1 MKNSKRFFPLMV
13 IGFLI
18 ITAFS
23 LIQEIPAEGERPA
36 TYSFLIGIGSVCN
49 SAEPGGCLAV
59 SRADN
64 GESMEIS
71 GAGIF
76 SLPEKS
82 ITGAGA
88 FIHKTSNGIVVE
100 SGVWIASEL
109 VKFQSYGI
117 VPTPLDGQPKFSP
130 PRMRAFGFD
139 SLAGSSRVGGLAL
152 IRVRLWPDR
161 GAPKEAFLQV
171 NCAVGKVPENQQ
183 GDGVRVAIQET
194 GVKFAE
200 KVSGRTMFLLRKSGP
215 NALVQLK

>member
-1 MKNSKRFFPLMV
+1 MKNSKRFFPLLV
-13 IGFLI
+13 IGILT

-23 LIQEIPAEGERPA
+23 FVQEIPAEGEPPA
-36 TYSFLIGIGSVCN
+36 NYSFLVGTGSVC
-49 SAEPGGCLAV
+49 SSGEPGGCLAV

-88 FIHKTSNGIVVE
+88 FTRKTSNGVVVE

-109 VKFQSYGI
+109 VKFQSYGV
-117 VPTPLDGQPKFSP
+117 VPTPLDGQPRFSS

-161 GAPKEAFLQV
+161 GVPKEAFLQV
-171 NCAVGKVPENQQ
+171 NCALGKVPENQQ
-183 GDGVRVAIQET
+183 GDGIRLAVE
-194 GVKFAE
+194 GEDLKFDQ
-200 KVSGRTMFLLRKSGP
+200 KVSGRTLFMLRKTGSDP
-215 NALVQLK
+215 LVQLK